1 MKLGESIFTYNL
13 RKGNLDA
20 EQQERTGNHLVAK
33 ELRDAEE
40 KFKVDYAKRKCRR
53 EQCKVIEQAQK
64 VQCRGFFNEERL
76 VYNSVKQDV
85 LSYRWENP
93 YMRRG
98 WEEFGHSPEEKSRFI
113 SHQIS
118 TKNVGMSR
126 HIYEVLRP
134 FTQTNIRVRGT
145 YEAILS

>member
-40 KFKVDYAKRKCRR
+40 KFKVDYAKRKFKR
-53 EQCKVIEQAQK
+53 EQFKVIEQAQK

-76 VYNSVKQDV
+76 VYNSAKQDV
-85 LSYRWENP
+85 LSYRW
-93 YMRRG
+93 
-98 WEEFGHSPEEKSRFI
+98 
-113 SHQIS
+113 
-118 TKNVGMSR
+118 
-126 HIYEVLRP
+126 
-134 FTQTNIRVRGT
+134 
-145 YEAILS
+145 